1 MPLASQEHFVLIYNG
16 DLIEA
21 EERREK
27 LKSAAEARKRAR
39 SAQRRKKFAANY
51 NTVKWIPF
59 QTCTTCSDTMM
70 FCSLGYFLF
79 SDTLFKVEENL

>member
-1 MPLASQEHFVLIYNG
+1 MFTELALEIHAKTKCKEKIMPLASQEHFVLIYNG

-51 NTVKWIPF
+51 NTVK
-59 QTCTTCSDTMM
+59 
-70 FCSLGYFLF
+70 
-79 SDTLFKVEENL
+79 